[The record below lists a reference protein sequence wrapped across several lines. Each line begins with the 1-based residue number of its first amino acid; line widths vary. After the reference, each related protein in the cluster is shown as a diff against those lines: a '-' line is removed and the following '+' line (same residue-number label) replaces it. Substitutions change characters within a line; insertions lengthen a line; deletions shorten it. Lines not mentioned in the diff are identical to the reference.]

1 MMTPYHT
8 DMSPNTRMRCVI
20 CGKES
25 TLDDFNRNGAVAM
38 FVGTDSVR
46 PICVCNSES
55 CMGAVTVLG
64 GQVRRRMKNM
74 VPQFS
79 VSPQNDG
86 RSVSVSVGDMGV
98 IFPAGPFINM
108 YLDIGTSI
116 SPKLR
121 PEPGSVKIPSI
132 PYMMSGT
139 IPETPKPT
147 EKEQDGLDHDTCP
160 CCGARDLWTF
170 EDGPQDI
177 VVTCNKCG
185 MSGSGRN
192 RTEAMANLASKKGVS
207 Q

>member
-1 MMTPYHT
+1 MIPESFIQELLSRIDIVEVINKVVPLKRTGKNYMACCPFHREKTP
-8 DMSPNTRMRCVI
+8 S
-20 CGKES
+20 
-25 TLDDFNRNGAVAM
+25 
-38 FVGTDSVR
+38 
-46 PICVCNSES
+46 
-55 CMGAVTVLG
+55 
-64 GQVRRRMKNM
+64 
-74 VPQFS
+74 FS

-116 SPKLR
+116 IPKLR